1 MGSLQN
7 LLGQKRIIP
16 SVLKAED
23 LKIACKSELPVIFL
37 LSGDLFTIGD
47 YVAEIARRNKQV
59 FIHIDFIAGFGNDPI
74 IVKYVAE
81 RIKPA
86 GIISTKGHL
95 IKQAKKCGL
104 LAIQRIFLI
113 DTAALEHG
121 LNTIRQNQPDAI
133 EVMPGLIPRVIREL
147 RQELD
152 TPIIAGGLVKHPEE
166 VEAALNAGALAVS
179 AGNKELWA

>member
-1 MGSLQN
+1 MDKLQT
-7 LLGQKRIIP
+7 LLGGKRVIP

-23 LKIACKSELPVIFL
+23 IKTACKSGLPVIFL

-47 YVAEIARRNKQV
+47 YVTEMIRAGKMV
-59 FIHIDFIAGFGNDPI
+59 FIHIDFIAGFGNDSI

-81 RIKPA
+81 RIKPT

-104 LAIQRIFLI
+104 TAIQRMFLI
-113 DTAALEHG
+113 DSAALEHG
-121 LNTIRQNQPDAI
+121 LSTIRQNQPDAI

-147 RQELD
+147 HQELD
-152 TPIIAGGLVKHPEE
+152 IPIIAGGLVKYPEE
-166 VEAALNAGALAVS
+166 IELALNAGAMAVS
-179 AGNKELWA
+179 TGDKSLWM